1 MGKKKVKDFNKVK
14 LKLGRTLKRQNETV
28 VDLSKKKIFLPKE
41 KTQTKHDVP
50 KESNEIFYEY
60 VEGLKSSSESSQL
73 HALFCIQSVLQ
84 PYVLQINSDWNAQP
98 FVYCNEISLKSLNS
112 LLGFDIKQGHIALQF
127 GDLFESIDKLSR
139 HSTSGR
145 IPSEIA
151 KLCAMIATI
160 FSVHPRIF
168 SGAFA
173 IDFISLSLLHRSEFW
188 FRISGVKV
196 LADLMEA
203 RYRVLTSLL
212 CVVDH
217 SSSFSNIDEL
227 QILIDAV
234 NYSARRRTYT
244 RLLIRHYE
252 SLHENKSF
260 DAISSRKTLLKA
272 TMKYFRDIQ
281 YILYIT
287 PVVPLSIFSTIKL
300 HPFLTT
306 VDLSSLHISSSFGHS
321 DANLSSTWMLKAAN
335 PILDKVSNSSVV
347 KEDKSGPKSN
357 SAPLLTKVQEDLA
370 LDSNLVYYVLKESH
384 YLLDGDH
391 TYHLI
396 HIMCNIARNE
406 KRVMSLMDSSEVLP
420 AILKFIKQL
429 CELVPP
435 DSAGDTI
442 VPELAPISSA
452 NANSS
457 GAGNGLSRKQLKQLS
472 KRSAKLARRKTTKN
486 GDGDGT
492 TADQNSA
499 QSNQTPSRLSK
510 SEVLS
515 HLLKQQTLLLV
526 WTLATD
532 GATLN
537 SNLSQ
542 SLMIHDY
549 AQSLASFLLSTTN
562 QEDSELPSLGFLN
575 QTSPALSWRWIH
587 TLDFCLL
594 YNARIRRITP
604 KRSESLRCLTASMI
618 TAFAYIVRRW
628 CRRQT
633 SSASKVSPR
642 APRIVVRAT
651 GVLTAFLY
659 QELERQRFHPSAAN
673 HPLQINDTWIRTA
686 LNNFSEVTIPNGM
699 DNPLM
704 AFVDDLCDL
713 VEKEAIDVETNKS
726 KWIWAAACLNSLAE
740 LQCINVCER
749 LKSSSVLTD
758 AVYSLKS
765 WTHKP
770 TVLEDSLMNL
780 PSTKTATYPFVK
792 SWKCLPIERI
802 YAQDGA
808 SG

>member
-1 MGKKKVKDFNKVK
+1 MN
-14 LKLGRTLKRQNETV
+14 
-28 VDLSKKKIFLPKE
+28 
-41 KTQTKHDVP
+41 
-50 KESNEIFYEY
+50 
-60 VEGLKSSSESSQL
+60 
-73 HALFCIQSVLQ
+73 
-84 PYVLQINSDWNAQP
+84 
-98 FVYCNEISLKSLNS
+98 
-112 LLGFDIKQGHIALQF
+112 
-127 GDLFESIDKLSR
+127 
-139 HSTSGR
+139 
-145 IPSEIA
+145 
-151 KLCAMIATI
+151 
-160 FSVHPRIF
+160 
-168 SGAFA
+168 
-173 IDFISLSLLHRSEFW
+173 RS
-188 FRISGVKV
+188 
-196 LADLMEA
+196 M
-203 RYRVLTSLL
+203 
-212 CVVDH
+212 
-217 SSSFSNIDEL
+217 
-227 QILIDAV
+227 
-234 NYSARRRTYT
+234 
-244 RLLIRHYE
+244 
-252 SLHENKSF
+252 
-260 DAISSRKTLLKA
+260 RKTLLKA

-384 YLLDGDH
+384 YLLDELLHKPSPD
-391 TYHLI
+391 TIFELI
-396 HIMCNIARNE
+396 YAIRFL
-406 KRVMSLMDSSEVLP
+406 RVFLEMNPAYFASEHSKFSSEVLP